1 MATQFVSSE
10 AIQSFLDKVGG
21 LDNQTGDPR
30 LKKILRRIIGDLYST
45 IDEFD
50 VSEDE
55 FWAALNF
62 VQAGAPE
69 FGLWAAG
76 LGFEHFLDERMDRK
90 DAEAGITS
98 GTPRTIEGPLYVAG
112 APIFQGEA
120 RLDDGTDDG
129 EVLIMHGQV
138 IDTSGKPIPE
148 AVVDVWHAN
157 TMGNY
162 STFDASQSAYNLRR
176 RIITDAEGR
185 YKFRS
190 IVPSGYAVPPNGTT
204 EALLGAFGRH
214 GHRPAHIHFFVS
226 APAHRHLTTQINID
240 GDPYL
245 HDDFAYATR
254 DDLIPAVVRHDEPE
268 AIHAQGLNS
277 AFSEI
282 DFNFTLVPAEAAE
295 TTQASS
301 RKRVAVA
308 E

>member
-1 MATQFVSSE
+1 MATEFVNSA

-21 LDNQTGDPR
+21 LDNEVGDAR
-30 LKKILRRIIGDLYST
+30 LKQILRRILGDLYST

-50 VSEDE
+50 VGEDE

-62 VQAGAPE
+62 LQAGAPE

-76 LGFEHFLDERMDRK
+76 LGFEHFIDERMDKK
-90 DAEAGITS
+90 DAEAGIAS

-112 APIFQGEA
+112 APLSQGEA
-120 RLDDGTDDG
+120 RLDDGADHG

-138 IDTSGKPIPE
+138 RDTAGRPVPG
-148 AVVDVWHAN
+148 AVVDIWHAN

-162 STFDASQSAYNLRR
+162 STFDKSQSAYNLRR
-176 RIITDAEGR
+176 RIAADAEGR

-190 IVPSGYAVPPNGTT
+190 IVPSGYAVPPQGSTDQ
-204 EALLGAFGRH
+204 LLSAVGRH

-226 APAHRHLTTQINID
+226 APGHRHLTTQINID

-254 DDLIPAVVRHDEPE
+254 DDLIPAVVRHDSPE
-268 AIHAQGLNS
+268 DIHAQGLNS
-277 AFSEI
+277 AYSEI
-282 DFNFTLVPAEAAE
+282 SFDFTLVPAEDSE
-295 TTQASS
+295 SVEASS
-301 RKRVAVA
+301 RKRVLAA
-308 E
+308 